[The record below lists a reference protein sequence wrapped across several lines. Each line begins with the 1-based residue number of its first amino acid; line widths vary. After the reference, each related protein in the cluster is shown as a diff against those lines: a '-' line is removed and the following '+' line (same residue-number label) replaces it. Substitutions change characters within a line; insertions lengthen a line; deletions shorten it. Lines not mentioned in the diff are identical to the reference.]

1 MSGSSFGKLFKIT
14 TWGESHG
21 RGLGVVIEGCPA
33 GLPIKESEIQLELN
47 RRRTGQ
53 SKVTTT
59 RKEGDQIQIM
69 SGCLLY
75 KSPSPRDATLSRMTS
90 SA

>member
-1 MSGSSFGKLFKIT
+1 MSGSSYGKLFKIT

-53 SKVTTT
+53 SKVCL
-59 RKEGDQIQIM
+59 
-69 SGCLLY
+69 GCS
-75 KSPSPRDATLSRMTS
+75 KAKPREPLSLC
-90 SA
+90 